1 MKIWKQAC
9 LKARVAGVDLAL
21 LGLMHETALKSMF

>member
-9 LKARVAGVDLAL
+9 LKARVADVDLTL
-21 LGLMHETALKSMF
+21 LGLMYETALKSMI